1 MEDNSDKPDWSL
13 GWSLGWSPGWSPGL
27 FLETYLEMEPHYNK
41 KIYIV
46 LQLVQIMNFTNCM
59 LQYLLQQYSL
69 YNHQYSISYTSVH
82 SPEA

>member
-1 MEDNSDKPDWSL
+1 MEDNSNKPDWSL
-13 GWSLGWSPGWSPGL
+13 GWSPGL

-46 LQLVQIMNFTNCM
+46 LVQIMNFTNCM

-82 SPEA
+82 NPET